1 MKVDP
6 LGRFCICGNKWY
18 FNKLDYI
25 RMIIFGGITVRCPR
39 CNRLHHYHLS
49 YCAVEDF
56 KPVRNENKELMERK
70 QELWKNG

>member
-1 MKVDP
+1 
-6 LGRFCICGNKWY
+6 
-18 FNKLDYI
+18 
-25 RMIIFGGITVRCPR
+25 MIIFGGITVRCPR

-56 KPVRNENKELMERK
+56 KPVRNENKKMIESK